1 MTKYIYQGKDL
12 YHIISDI
19 SDIVLSPP
27 YEQYVREAN
36 LDRHQMAKLLDN
48 VMILLNNNKE
58 LYFDED
64 NSAKNILH
72 RWKLYGEE
80 TSSMNEVKRIKSFI
94 HLWDRTENLLH
105 EISSGFKIGFN
116 DSEEIVRKRAEED
129 VNADIQSL
137 DKIRNEILTQIDQEK
152 SKGNEADK
160 DLLATLEKSLGETQS
175 QIEQMQKEKEEV
187 KIEKQAETNWDKRIE
202 DAFNILKGCTISV
215 EEEKKK
221 ANNEYSFYY
230 HALMALVILVLLWM
244 LFLYLAL
251 FSYHVYFTDW
261 KSFLPYYLPI
271 PILVALCWVFI
282 VQKNRA
288 NKLSITMS
296 EELFRIRYLEGLLL
310 SVNKLSKSSDISINR
325 INKAIDSMVESYLH
339 QTERNFLTEDKISA
353 IEKKELNTNKMMQ
366 WMDKLI
372 DKV

>member
-175 QIEQMQKEKEEV
+175 QIEQMQKEKEV
-187 KIEKQAETNWDKRIE
+187 
-202 DAFNILKGCTISV
+202 LKGCTISV